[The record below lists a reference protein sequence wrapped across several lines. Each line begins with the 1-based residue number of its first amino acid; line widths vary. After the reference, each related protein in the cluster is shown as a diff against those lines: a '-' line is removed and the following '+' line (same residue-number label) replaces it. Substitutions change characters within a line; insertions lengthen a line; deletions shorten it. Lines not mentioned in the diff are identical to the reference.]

1 MIKKG
6 GLPVIILS
14 LLLLVAGSCNK
25 DTINPNIPYGSIR
38 IDIDPN
44 STFYQELNTVGGW
57 TYVDNGSPGVY
68 ITGNSRGVIIYR
80 NGETEF
86 AAYDRMPPN
95 DPDKCCD
102 EKGVCTRLV
111 VGDYYPLVQDTCTQN
126 SYLILDG
133 SLFQGDGKW
142 SLIRYNAVYDGG
154 LLHVY
159 K

>member
-86 AAYDRMPPN
+86 TAYDRMPPN

-102 EKGVCTRLV
+102 EKDVCTRLV
-111 VGDYYPLVQDTCTQN
+111 VDDYYPMVQDTCTQN